1 MSIWGGPGM
10 ESGVRSGGSLKRHS
24 GRFGETGRRT
34 LKTPFFRGDT
44 RNKKMRGTDPF
55 YLHKARLRE
64 GLELF
69 MRGHARLRAGFE
81 KELTAAGLGYTHY
94 RVLSA
99 LLPEE
104 GLTLKALRLELDIT
118 KQALSKTLGRLSQLG
133 CIEASVE
140 PGDRRARALHLT
152 EAGRHLE
159 ARLTA
164 ALLRPLGQAWR
175 AAGPEAAL
183 GFCLVLENLGRMSLG
198 AGAPRRPGKPK
209 KQETPET
216 REPKGWEP
224 KEHNKQAIDSNQ
236 EEEPHQDSRHRPPS
250 GGLRKERRPPTAGSA
265 WSSRFVPSEKKVSR
279 MTNRMTNPGREPL
292 QRTEAIL

>member
-1 MSIWGGPGM
+1 MSICLFVPFELYGAAREEIPGDI
-10 ESGVRSGGSLKRHS
+10 
-24 GRFGETGRRT
+24 RRDC
-34 LKTPFFRGDT
+34 RGHNEE
-44 RNKKMRGTDPF
+44 NKKMRGTDPF

-104 GLTLKALRLELDIT
+104 GLTLKALRLDLDIT

-152 EAGRHLE
+152 KAGRHLE

-175 AAGPEAAL
+175 EAGPEAAL
-183 GFCLVLENLGRMSLG
+183 GFCLVLENLGRVSLG
-198 AGAPRRPGKPK
+198 GGAPKRPGKPK
-209 KQETPET
+209 KQETSET
-216 REPKGWEP
+216 WEP
-224 KEHNKQAIDSNQ
+224 KKQNKQAIDSNQ
-236 EEEPHQDSRHRPPS
+236 EARPHLDGPLS
-250 GGLRKERRPPTAGSA
+250 GERQNSGLG
-265 WSSRFVPSEKKVSR
+265 WSRFVPSEKKAGR
-279 MTNRMTNPGREPL
+279 MTKQMTSPGEVPL